1 MTESDDLILVRR
13 VLNADPESFNEL
25 CQRYYHPLIAIANS
39 VLMDGHLAEDAA
51 QEALAQACGQ
61 LPTLKKP
68 EMFGPWVGAI
78 CRNIAK
84 DILNEQLRERKIANN
99 HQIQEKDPDKNDEEA
114 ILARALQSLPQD
126 LREVIFLKFFNE
138 KSYEQMSKILRITEH
153 AIDGRLRRAK
163 KRIAAY
169 LEKNRFRRQ

>member
-13 VLNADPESFNEL
+13 ALKADPESFNEL
-25 CQRYYHPLIAIANS
+25 CQRYYHPLVAIANS

-51 QEALAQACGQ
+51 QEALAQACRQ

-78 CRNIAK
+78 CRNMAK
-84 DILNEQLRERKIANN
+84 DMLNEQIRERKINYN
-99 HQIQEKDPDKNDEEA
+99 HQIQEKVPDENDDEV
-114 ILARALQSLPQD
+114 ILAKVLQSLPQE
-126 LREVIFLKFFNE
+126 LREVVFLKFFNE
-138 KSYEQMSKILRITEH
+138 KSYEQMANILGITEQ

-163 KRIAAY
+163 KRIALY

>member
-13 VLNADPESFNEL
+13 ALKANPESFNEL
-25 CQRYYHPLIAIANS
+25 CQRYYHPLVAIANS

-51 QEALAQACGQ
+51 QEALAQACKQ

-84 DILNEQLRERKIANN
+84 DMLVKMFRERKIVHT
-99 HQIQEKDPDKNDEEA
+99 HQIQEKDINENDDEA
-114 ILARALQSLPQD
+114 ILAKALKSLPQD
-126 LREVIFLKFFNE
+126 LREVVFLKYFNE
-138 KSYEQMSKILRITEH
+138 KSYEQMSKILGITES

-163 KRIAAY
+163 KNIAVY
-169 LEKNRFRRQ
+169 LEKNGFKR

>member
-13 VLNADPESFNEL
+13 ALKADPESFNEL
-25 CQRYYHPLIAIANS
+25 CQRYYHPLVAIANS

-51 QEALAQACGQ
+51 QEALTQACWQ

-84 DILNEQLRERKIANN
+84 DMLSEQVRERKVAQN
-99 HQIQEKDPDKNDEEA
+99 HQIQDKNPDENDGETMIA
-114 ILARALQSLPQD
+114 KALQSLPQE
-126 LREVIFLKFFNE
+126 LREVVFLRYYNE
-138 KSYEQMSKILRITEH
+138 KSYEKMSNILGITEQ

-163 KRIAAY
+163 KSIATY
-169 LEKNRFRRQ
+169 LEKNGFRR